1 MLRLLETLSEEE
13 KTLFLSKKLEKRDV
27 LFRENERCD
36 YVGIVSS
43 GSLKIVS
50 YLPDGKE
57 IIYNEPKEG
66 AMFGN
71 NLVFSSEP
79 YYKGDIVCQND
90 ALVYLIAKEDLLDL
104 LRNNPAFLTDYLQA
118 QADFT
123 KDLNDKIRLLAIS
136 GAEER
141 LLYSLTLHKNKIT
154 YESIA
159 SLAATLFLERETLS
173 RTLSKM
179 EQKKI
184 IRRQDKTIIL
194 L

>member
-1 MLRLLETLSEEE
+1 MLLLLDTLSEQE
-13 KTLFLSKKLEKRDV
+13 KVFFLSKKLEKDDV

-36 YVGIVSS
+36 YVGIVES

-57 IIYNEPKEG
+57 IIYNEPKAG
-66 AMFGN
+66 SMFGN

-79 YYKGDIVCQND
+79 YYKGDIVCQNE
-90 ALVYLIAKEDLLDL
+90 ALIYLIAKEDLLEL
-104 LRNNPAFLTDYLQA
+104 LRNNPTFLADYLRA

-141 LLYSLTLHKNKIT
+141 LLYFLTLHKNKIT

-159 SLAATLFLERETLS
+159 SLATALFLERETLS